1 MTSPLERLTVSV
13 SIFFCS
19 MLISFLSCSWTVT
32 CWASWLLCK
41 SCKFLV
47 WSSSSWR
54 TLLSL
59 WLWTMRCCWKSFCCC
74 LYRFLG
80 QNWHRNNVNR
90 LWKFKSQ
97 HQPALD
103 PGVLSKA
110 GIPWESIGLYLSPE
124 FVLFW
129 SFKMIGFWNTIAQ
142 ISCDFDIKAH
152 LSFWYKICK

>member
-1 MTSPLERLTVSV
+1 MPCRPSERETLNSSSCIELSNGKERKTEECLVLTLYQFCSKNLEVTMTSPLKRLTVSV
-13 SIFFCS
+13 SIFFCN

-59 WLWTMRCCWKSFCCC
+59 WLCTMRCCWKSFCCC

-80 QNWHRNNVNR
+80 QNCKIDIGTTLIDCKSLNPNTNR
-90 LWKFKSQ
+90 
-97 HQPALD
+97 P
-103 PGVLSKA
+103 
-110 GIPWESIGLYLSPE
+110 
-124 FVLFW
+124 
-129 SFKMIGFWNTIAQ
+129 
-142 ISCDFDIKAH
+142 
-152 LSFWYKICK
+152 